1 MRRYTKL
8 TLEQLVELEE
18 RKTARMMG
26 WSLKQYRE
34 QRDKLMELI
43 FQDEK
48 VQGHRRVKRRN

>member
-1 MRRYTKL
+1 MIRRHNL

-34 QRDKLMELI
+34 QRDKLMEVV
-43 FQDEK
+43 FPDEK
-48 VQGHRRVKRRN
+48 VQSHRRVRRRN

>member
-1 MRRYTKL
+1 MKRHTKL

>member
-8 TLEQLVELEE
+8 TLEQMVELEE

>member
-1 MRRYTKL
+1 MIRRHNL
-8 TLEQLVELEE
+8 TLEQMVELEE

>member
-1 MRRYTKL
+1 MRTRPNL

-34 QRDKLMELI
+34 QRDKLMEAV
-43 FQDEK
+43 FPDEK
-48 VQGHRRVKRRN
+48 VQSHRRVRRRN